1 MKICLKCDK
10 PINEEGEDPYVMII
24 IKKRSKIMEFI
35 CFHFDCWQE
44 QLNNPAME
52 KVKEKMNSCRVCRK
66 KIGFWDS
73 YMEEGN
79 YFCKNC
85 WEKKEDKLEESR
97 QEKEKERGEK
107 SGKRDDFLNDSQK
120 TL

>member
-24 IKKRSKIMEFI
+24 IKKKGRIMEFI

-44 QLNNPAME
+44 QLNNPVME
-52 KVKEKMNSCRVCRK
+52 KVKEKMNSCSICKK
-66 KIGFWDS
+66 KIRFWDS
-73 YMEEGN
+73 YMDEGN
-79 YFCKNC
+79 YFCKDC
-85 WEKKEDKLEESR
+85 WEKKEGKLEESR

-107 SGKRDDFLNDSQK
+107 SRKRDDSLNDSQK